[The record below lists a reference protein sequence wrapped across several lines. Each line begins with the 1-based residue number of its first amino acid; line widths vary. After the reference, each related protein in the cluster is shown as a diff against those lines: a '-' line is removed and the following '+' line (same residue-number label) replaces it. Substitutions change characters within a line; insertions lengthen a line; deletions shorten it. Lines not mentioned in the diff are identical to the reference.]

1 MRHVTFRA
9 VLACMLIAF
18 AIWLFIAKASR
29 RMPDFE
35 VYWRAGARA
44 SAAEP
49 LYRPSDEDYQ
59 LKYFPAFA
67 IAAIPLGMLPLDT
80 AKAVWFALSAAALVV
95 LLPLSATL
103 LPHRRQPMWLLIAM
117 LIIGLGKYYAEDL
130 VLGQINTTVALVA
143 ALAVL
148 AFNRGREAVGGLLVA
163 LAIVLKPYA
172 LILAPWLVARRQ
184 WQSIGALGLGL
195 LVACVLPAFV
205 YGLDG
210 TVDLHRDWWR
220 TVTTT
225 TDGTLLHSDN
235 VSLASLWAKRLGI
248 GAAATALAT
257 VSSIALLIASAVV
270 FLRRKSVDKPDGAEA
285 ALLLAITP
293 LISPQGWDYVLVLGT
308 MTLLYVVNDFDRLP
322 RAGQVLSIGAITAVG
337 LTLFDLLGR
346 RLIYALLDLSV
357 ITIGMMVLIAAL
369 VTLRTRRLA

>member
-1 MRHVTFRA
+1 MRHVTVRA

-18 AIWLFIAKASR
+18 AIWLFVAKASR

-44 SAAEP
+44 AAAEP

-67 IAAIPLGMLPLDT
+67 VAAIPLGMLPLDT
-80 AKAVWFALSAAALVV
+80 AKAVWFALSALALVA
-95 LLPLSATL
+95 LLPLSVTL
-103 LPHRRQPMWLLIAM
+103 LPQRRQPMWLLIGV
-117 LIIGLGKYYAEDL
+117 LLIGLGKYYAEDL
-130 VLGQINTTVALVA
+130 VLGQINTIVALVA
-143 ALAVL
+143 ALALL
-148 AFNRGREAVGGLLVA
+148 ALNRGREAAGGLLVA

-172 LILAPWLVARRQ
+172 LILAPWIAARRQ
-184 WQSIGALGLGL
+184 RQSIGALCIGL

-210 TVDLHRDWWR
+210 TVDLYRDWWR

-248 GAAATALAT
+248 GSAATGLAT
-257 VSSIALLIASAVV
+257 VSSIALLIAAAVV
-270 FLRRKSVDKPDGAEA
+270 FLRRTGVEKPEGAEA
-285 ALLLAITP
+285 AVLLAITP
-293 LISPQGWDYVLVLGT
+293 LISPQGWDYVLVLST
-308 MTLLYVVNDFDRLP
+308 LTLLYVVNDFDRLP
-322 RAGQVLSIGAITAVG
+322 RALQVLSVGAIAAVG
-337 LTLFDLLGR
+337 LTLYDLLGR

-357 ITIGMMVLIAAL
+357 ITIAMVALIGAL
-369 VTLRTRRLA
+369 FTLRMRKLA

>member
-1 MRHVTFRA
+1 MRRVTFRSI
-9 VLACMLIAF
+9 LACLLIAF
-18 AIWLFIAKASR
+18 ALWLFVAKASR

-44 SAAEP
+44 AAAEP

-67 IAAIPLGMLPLDT
+67 IAAIPLGLLPLDT
-80 AKAVWFALSAAALVV
+80 AKAVWFALSAAALAV
-95 LLPLSATL
+95 LLPLSVTL
-103 LPHRRQPMWLLIAM
+103 LPHRRQPIWLLIGV
-117 LIIGLGKYYAEDL
+117 LLIGLGKYYAEDL
-130 VLGQINTTVALVA
+130 VLGQINTLVALVA
-143 ALAVL
+143 ALALL
-148 AFNRGREAVGGLLVA
+148 ALSRGREAVGGLLVA

-172 LILAPWLVARRQ
+172 LILAPWIAARRQ
-184 WQSIGALGLGL
+184 RPSIVALGVGL
-195 LVACVLPAFV
+195 LVAGVLPAFI

-210 TVDLHRDWWR
+210 TVGLYRDWWR

-248 GAAATALAT
+248 GAAATSLAT
-257 VSSIALLIASAVV
+257 MSSIALLIAAAVV
-270 FLRRKSVDKPDGAEA
+270 FLRRTGVERPEGAEA

-308 MTLLYVVNDFDRLP
+308 MTLLYIVNDFDQLP
-322 RAGQVLSIGAITAVG
+322 RAVQALTVGAIAAVG
-337 LTLFDLLGR
+337 LTLYDLLGR
-346 RLIYALLDLSV
+346 RPIYALLDLSV
-357 ITIGMMVLIAAL
+357 ITIGMVALIGVLC
-369 VTLRTRRLA
+369 TLRMRKLA

>member
-1 MRHVTFRA
+1 
-9 VLACMLIAF
+9 MLIAF